1 LIGREACFSQYTALG
16 LRCSFG
22 VRFCNPKGE
31 ILRVY
36 RFAGWA
42 LTAAL
47 MFSITPVTVSASP
60 SSDAINTVKLA
71 INAMNKGNMDAFVAL
86 CDSPVVVI
94 DTFDPYLMGGATGC
108 TDWWNARVAYN
119 KTAQLTDATAGIG
132 APWHVFV
139 TGDNAYVDAPL
150 DYHYNQK
157 GATMRE
163 TGSVLTVTLKK
174 EASGW
179 RITSWAH
186 TKHLEG

>member
-1 LIGREACFSQYTALG
+1 MKIH
-16 LRCSFG
+16 
-22 VRFCNPKGE
+22 
-31 ILRVY
+31 
-36 RFAGWA
+36 RFAGFA
-42 LTAAL
+42 MTAAL
-47 MFSITPVTVSASP
+47 AFLATPAIGSASP

-86 CDSPVVVI
+86 CDSPTVVI
-94 DTFDPYLMGGATGC
+94 DTFAPYLTGGATGC

-139 TGDNAYVDAPL
+139 SGDSAYVDAPF

-157 GATMRE
+157 GQTMRE
-163 TGSVLTVTLKK
+163 TGSVITVTLKK
-174 EASGW
+174 TDKGW
-179 RITSWAH
+179 LITSWAH

>member
-1 LIGREACFSQYTALG
+1 M
-16 LRCSFG
+16 
-22 VRFCNPKGE
+22 RF
-31 ILRVY
+31 Y
-36 RFAGWA
+36 RLAGWA

-47 MFSITPVTVSASP
+47 MFSVTPGVGSASP

-86 CDSPVVVI
+86 CASPVVVI
-94 DTFDPYLMGGATGC
+94 DTFDPYLIGGATGC

-139 TGDNAYVDAPL
+139 TGDNAYVDAPF

-157 GATMRE
+157 GQTMRE
-163 TGSVLTVTLKK
+163 TGSIITVTLKNT
-174 EASGW
+174 ANGW

>member
-1 LIGREACFSQYTALG
+1 M
-16 LRCSFG
+16 
-22 VRFCNPKGE
+22 
-31 ILRVY
+31 
-36 RFAGWA
+36 
-42 LTAAL
+42 AAL
-47 MFSITPVTVSASP
+47 AFSATPVVTSASP

-94 DTFDPYLMGGATGC
+94 DTFAPYLTGGASGC
-108 TDWWNARVAYN
+108 TDWWNTRSAYN
-119 KTAQLTDATAGIG
+119 KSAQLTDATAGIG

-157 GATMRE
+157 GQTMRE
-163 TGSVLTVTLKK
+163 TGSSLTVTLKMT
-174 EASGW
+174 ANGW